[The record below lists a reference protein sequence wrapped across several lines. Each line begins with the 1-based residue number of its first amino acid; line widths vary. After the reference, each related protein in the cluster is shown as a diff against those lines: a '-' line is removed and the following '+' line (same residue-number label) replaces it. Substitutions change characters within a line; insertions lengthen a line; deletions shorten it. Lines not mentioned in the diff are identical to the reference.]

1 MNRTKR
7 ITVYQH
13 THAQTLVDVERE
25 ITIEVPFWL
34 ETQNI
39 SEEQL
44 QKLIEDAIESGLV
57 SESQADWHS
66 GGDHSLVDE
75 QDITS
80 EVVDVVSDDTN
91 QIGTKQISFGSNK
104 HA

>member
-1 MNRTKR
+1 MDRTKR
-7 ITVYQH
+7 ITIYQQ
-13 THAQTLVDVERE
+13 ANTLVDVNRE
-25 ITIEVPFWL
+25 ITIDVPTWL
-34 ETQNI
+34 ETENI

-44 QKLIEDAIESGLV
+44 QKIVEDAIESGLV

-66 GGDHSLVDE
+66 DGDYSLLDE
-75 QDITS
+75 QNITS
-80 EVVDVVSDDTN
+80 DVVSDDTN